1 MAIVPADAGKDDE
14 AMPAVD
20 GPIIGRVGEL
30 PVHEAEVAA
39 DAPGEA
45 VDTLLRRNPDLPGVI
60 VAESGEIIGVAPRM
74 AFLEQLSRRFGQDLY
89 LHRPVRS
96 LLPHLPCQALIV
108 AAEVGVEDAELQ
120 ALVRSAVDRETPL
133 IVRYPDGR
141 RALLDVHV
149 LLLAMCR
156 TLSARNAENERL
168 RREAERQASERQKA
182 LDDLQKTQDHLV
194 QNRQLAELGKAVAGV
209 AHEINTPVGISVT
222 AASHLDEKTREV
234 RAALEAGR
242 LKKSELIES
251 LAALQEAGELI
262 VANLR
267 RASDLLRGF
276 KQMAADETSEVR
288 RRFHLRGYLNDVLLS
303 LRPILKKT
311 PHTVTIDCPEE
322 VELDSYPGAIAQ
334 VITNLVINSLSHA
347 FSPDR
352 PGHIGISV
360 VPFDGRVEIR
370 HADDGKGIA
379 PDDLPR
385 IFERF
390 FTTRGSAGGTGLGLY
405 IVRTLVGGRL
415 GGDIACESRPGEGT
429 TFIIRLPSRVGDAT
443 PPPSGNTGTPGKGSL
458 AHD

>member
-1 MAIVPADAGKDDE
+1 MMAIVPAEAGSNGE

-20 GPIIGRVGEL
+20 GPIIGRVGDL

-45 VDTLLRRNPDLPGVI
+45 VDTLLRQNPDLPGVI
-60 VAESGEIIGVAPRM
+60 VAEDGGIAGVASRT
-74 AFLEQLSRRFGQDLY
+74 AFLEQLSRRFGHELY

-96 LLPHLPCQALIV
+96 LLPHLPSQALII
-108 AAEVGVEDAELQ
+108 AAEAGVEDAGRQ
-120 ALVRSAVDRETPL
+120 ALVRSAVERETPL
-133 IVRYPDGR
+133 IVSYPDGR
-141 RALLDVHV
+141 RALLDVNV

-156 TLSARNAENERL
+156 TLSARNLENERL
-168 RREAERQASERQKA
+168 RREAERQSSERKTA
-182 LDDLQKTQDHLV
+182 LDELRRTQDHLV

-222 AASHLDEKTREV
+222 AASHLEEKTREV

-242 LKKSELIES
+242 LKKSEMIEY
-251 LAALQEAGELI
+251 LATQAEAGELI

-322 VELDSYPGAIAQ
+322 MELDSYPGAIAQ
-334 VITNLVINSLSHA
+334 VITNLVVNSLSHA

-352 PGHIGISV
+352 PGRITISA
-360 VPFDGRVEIR
+360 VPFDGWVEIR

-379 PDDLPR
+379 PDHLPR

-429 TFIIRLPSRVGDAT
+429 TFIIRLPSRVGDT
-443 PPPSGNTGTPGKGSL
+443 PPLPSGTPGEGSL